1 MCVQA
6 TIHRES
12 FETNLAFEGFLA
24 SVYPHMCFQMTPLRK
39 GLVTI
44 VTFEWFLVKMSPHV
58 PRQAMFC
65 RKHPGADFT
74 LESGLSFRAHLV
86 TNCF

>member
-1 MCVQA
+1 MCFQA

-12 FETNLAFEGFLA
+12 FETNLAFIRFLA
-24 SVYPHMCFQMTPLRK
+24 SVYPHMCIQSTPVSK
-39 GLVTI
+39 GLATI
-44 VTFEWFLVKMSPHV
+44 VTFKWFLVKMSPHV
-58 PRQAMFC
+58 LRQAMFC